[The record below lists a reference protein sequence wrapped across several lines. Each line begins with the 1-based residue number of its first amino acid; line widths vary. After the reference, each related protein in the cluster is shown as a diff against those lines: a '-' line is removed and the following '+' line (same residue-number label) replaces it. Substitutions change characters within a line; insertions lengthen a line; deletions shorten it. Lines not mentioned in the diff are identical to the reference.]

1 MSIITSIMFMHLL
14 LSIVFILMFMHLFL
28 FLDLDYVVS
37 PYEADAQLAFL
48 FANKKIAAV
57 MTSDADLFVYGVT
70 VIIFPPFKKNCHVID
85 GKSKLQNGVF
95 DFRASIAAAC
105 RLQQSSDAIS
115 SLAPPSP
122 ASAASLPIPG
132 YAESSSVFAT
142 INASAEISDDEVEPG
157 VWEPL
162 NSGEVHSLVQFLD
175 IIHHLGALGL
185 ALVAV
190 VTGCDYCAGVTGI
203 SMAVSAVHSVVAN
216 RRLTGFTD
224 VSSSSS
230 SLNIPDH
237 VSEASVQALLELI
250 IQNLTAIGQRKAQAF
265 LLKNKYYFLDAA
277 LVFLKQIVYDP
288 ETKKRMPFRM
298 IDVSLAFIGPE
309 SESAGRL
316 EIAGTTEGFLFL
328 ISCFYYDTYFH

>member
-122 ASAASLPIPG
+122 ASAASLPIIPG
-132 YAESSSVFAT
+132 YTESSSVFAT
-142 INASAEISDDEVEPG
+142 INASEISDDEVEPG
-157 VWEPL
+157 EWEPL
-162 NSGEVHSLVQFLD
+162 DSDEVHSLVQFLD

-216 RRLTGFTD
+216 RRSTGCTD
-224 VSSSSS
+224 VSSSSL
-230 SLNIPDH
+230 SLNIPDD

-250 IQNLTAIGQRKAQAF
+250 IKNLTPGGQRKVQTF
-265 LLKNKYYFLDAA
+265 LSKNKYHFLDAA
-277 LVFLKQIVYDP
+277 LVFLKQIVYDTD
-288 ETKKRMPFRM
+288 TKRRVPFRT
-298 IDVSLAFIGPE
+298 IGGSLDGPKA
-309 SESAGRL
+309 SPL
-316 EIAGTTEGFLFL
+316 V
-328 ISCFYYDTYFH
+328 DW

>member
-1 MSIITSIMFMHLL
+1 MFMRHLL

-105 RLQQSSDAIS
+105 RLHQSRDAIS

-122 ASAASLPIPG
+122 VSAASLPPPG
-132 YAESSSVFAT
+132 YTESASIFAT
-142 INASAEISDDEVEPG
+142 IIASDEISEDEVESG
-157 VWEPL
+157 EWEPL
-162 NSGEVHSLVQFLD
+162 DSDELDSLVQFLD

-216 RRLTGFTD
+216 RRSTGCTD
-224 VSSSSS
+224 VSSSSL
-230 SLNIPDH
+230 SLNIPDD

-250 IQNLTAIGQRKAQAF
+250 IKNLTPVGQRKVQAF
-265 LLKNKYYFLDAA
+265 LLKNKYHFLDAA

-298 IDVSLAFIGPE
+298 IGVSLGFVGPE

-316 EIAGTTEGFLFL
+316 EIPGRDLLFL
-328 ISCFYYDTYFH
+328 IICYYHDYDIYFH

>member
-1 MSIITSIMFMHLL
+1 
-14 LSIVFILMFMHLFL
+14 
-28 FLDLDYVVS
+28 
-37 PYEADAQLAFL
+37 
-48 FANKKIAAV
+48 
-57 MTSDADLFVYGVT
+57 
-70 VIIFPPFKKNCHVID
+70 
-85 GKSKLQNGVF
+85 
-95 DFRASIAAAC
+95 
-105 RLQQSSDAIS
+105 
-115 SLAPPSP
+115 
-122 ASAASLPIPG
+122 
-132 YAESSSVFAT
+132 
-142 INASAEISDDEVEPG
+142 
-157 VWEPL
+157 
-162 NSGEVHSLVQFLD
+162 
-175 IIHHLGALGL
+175 
-185 ALVAV
+185 
-190 VTGCDYCAGVTGI
+190 
-203 SMAVSAVHSVVAN
+203 MAVSAVHSVVAN

-316 EIAGTTEGFLFL
+316 EIAGTSECFLFL